1 MDGWQL
7 KVDITFVVGFCL
19 IFFHCRFQGYLLY
32 RHKMK
37 FTCSDFENWLMIILI
52 DCHYIK
58 VFPHFPWY
66 YNLHTDTYL
75 ISELQYPFIG
85 VLECKFN
92 LDGLLQVI
100 YEHGP

>member
-1 MDGWQL
+1 MTN
-7 KVDITFVVGFCL
+7 KITW
-19 IFFHCRFQGYLLY
+19 YLLY

-37 FTCSDFENWLMIILI
+37 FTCIDFENWLMIILI

-66 YNLHTDTYL
+66 YNLLTDTYL

-92 LDGLLQVI
+92 LDGLLQVN